1 MNELLLLAAAS
12 FVVGFSGALMP
23 GPMLVAVILQS
34 TEKGYLTGPLVVVG
48 HAALEVATIIAL
60 YFGLSTIIGSTTAKI
75 VLGILG
81 GGFLLWMGFD
91 LFRYAKRASLRLEVE
106 GGQAKLLSYGPI
118 FSGIAT
124 SAMNPYFFLWWAL
137 VGNGF
142 IWQALGIAGL
152 IGVVIFAWTHWMS
165 DLSWYT
171 FISLSMHKGKRFLSD
186 RAYGLILAICGI
198 FLLAVSIKF
207 IYDGLTALFQI

>member
-1 MNELLLLAAAS
+1 MNELLLLAATS

-34 TEKGYLTGPLVVVG
+34 TKRGYLTGPLVVVG
-48 HAALEVATIIAL
+48 HATLEAATIIAL
-60 YFGLSTIIGSTTAKI
+60 YFGLSTIIGSTAAK
-75 VLGILG
+75 VALGILG

-91 LFRYAKRASLRLEVE
+91 LFKYAKKASLRLEAE
-106 GGQAKLLSYGPI
+106 GGQARLLSYGPI
-118 FSGIAT
+118 LSGVAT
-124 SAMNPYFFLWWAL
+124 SAMNPYFFVWWAL

-152 IGVVIFAWTHWMS
+152 IGVVIFAWAHWMS

-171 FISLSMHKGKRFLSD
+171 FISVSIHKGRRFLSD
-186 RAYGLILAICGI
+186 RVYGLVLAVCGI
-198 FLLAVSIKF
+198 FLLAVSITF
-207 IYDGLTALFQI
+207 IYDGLRALFQI

>member
-1 MNELLLLAAAS
+1 MNELLLLAATS
-12 FVVGFSGALMP
+12 FSVGFSGALMP

-34 TEKGYLTGPLVVVG
+34 TKKGYLTGPLVVVG
-48 HAALEVATIIAL
+48 HAALEAATIIAL
-60 YFGLSTIIGSTTAKI
+60 YFGLSAIIGSTTAKI

-118 FSGIAT
+118 LSGIAT

-142 IWQALGIAGL
+142 IWQGLGIAGL
-152 IGVVIFAWTHWMS
+152 IGIAVFAWSHWMS

-171 FISLSMHKGKRFLSD
+171 FISLSIYKGRRFLSD
-186 RAYGLILAICGI
+186 RAYRLIIAVCGM